1 MADSENL
8 QPREAVRFNWQNH
21 VGLIVGAATATLVCI
36 KVLAVANWD
45 MNTAFGVL
53 AANGT
58 ANVLTGALL
67 AVLPVLAAVF
77 AVGVAPM
84 IEQKGVSI

>member
-1 MADSENL
+1 MADYENL

-36 KVLAVANWD
+36 KILAVANWD

-53 AANGT
+53 AATEFFKSSGT
-58 ANVLTGALL
+58 RVSE
-67 AVLPVLAAVF
+67 AV
-77 AVGVAPM
+77 
-84 IEQKGVSI
+84 VSLDVSSGL